1 MDFTGKVV
9 WITGASSGIG
19 AALAREWASR
29 GAYLVLSGRD
39 EARLAEIA
47 ADCGETLILPF
58 DVRDDAALAD
68 ATAKAIAW
76 KGGVDAAVAN
86 AGVSQRSQA
95 LKTDMS
101 VYRDIID
108 IDLTAQIAFTQ
119 GLIGHMAERGSGNLL
134 FISSIAGKVG
144 VPMRTAYCAAKFGLA
159 GYGDALR
166 AELSQ
171 KGVSVHV
178 IYPGSIATDVSRN
191 ALTSDGSKRGRS
203 DKVIDEGIQP
213 NDAAQTMIDAVAAG
227 EREIIVA
234 EGMEQAMGE
243 MRRTPDQ
250 LFDQVA
256 AMVAAGYIEKM
267 EAES

>member
-1 MDFTGKVV
+1 VGGETVI

-19 AALAREWASR
+19 AALAREWAAR
-29 GAYLVLSGRD
+29 GASIILSGRD
-39 EARLAEIA
+39 EARLAEVA

-58 DVRDDAALAD
+58 DVRDDAALAN
-68 ATAKAIAW
+68 AVKEALGW
-76 KGGVDAAVAN
+76 KGHVDVAVAN
-86 AGVSQRSQA
+86 AGISQRSQA
-95 LKTDMS
+95 LKTAMS

-108 IDLTAQIAFTQ
+108 VDLTAQIAFSQ
-119 GLIGHMAERGSGNLL
+119 SLVGPMVERGSGALL

-159 GYGDALR
+159 GYADALR
-166 AELSQ
+166 GELSQ
-171 KGVSVHV
+171 KGVSVHT
-178 IYPGSIATDVSRN
+178 IFPGSIATNVSRN
-191 ALTSDGSKRGRS
+191 ALTADGSKSGRS

-213 NDAAQTMIDAVAAG
+213 ADAAKTMIDAVENG
-227 EREIIVA
+227 DREIIVA

-256 AMVAAGYIEKM
+256 GMVAAGYMENM
-267 EAES
+267 EAET

>member
-1 MDFTGKVV
+1 
-9 WITGASSGIG
+9 
-19 AALAREWASR
+19 
-29 GAYLVLSGRD
+29 
-39 EARLAEIA
+39 
-47 ADCGETLILPF
+47 
-58 DVRDDAALAD
+58 
-68 ATAKAIAW
+68 
-76 KGGVDAAVAN
+76 
-86 AGVSQRSQA
+86 
-95 LKTDMS
+95 
-101 VYRDIID
+101 
-108 IDLTAQIAFTQ
+108 
-119 GLIGHMAERGSGNLL
+119 
-134 FISSIAGKVG
+134 
-144 VPMRTAYCAAKFGLA
+144 MRPAYCAAKFGLA
-159 GYGDALR
+159 GYADALR

-203 DKVIDEGIQP
+203 DKVIDEGIRP
-213 NDAAQTMIDAVAAG
+213 NDAAKTMIDAVAAG

-267 EAES
+267 ESEG